1 MTLLAAT
8 PPYAAAELLAYLGR
22 RLIPGVEQL
31 AGGAY
36 SRSLRLAHGA
46 GVATLTPARDGM
58 RAELALD
65 DERDREQALTQLRAL
80 LDLDAPAREIDA
92 HLARDPLLAPS
103 VRALPGRRVPGTVD
117 GGEIAFRAVL
127 GQQIS
132 LAAAATH
139 AGRIVAAADERLRTP
154 VGAVTHLFPAPTAIA
169 QVPDAA
175 LAMPATRRRTIRALA
190 QALADGTP
198 ATPEALLPLPGI
210 GPWTA
215 AYVQLR
221 AVHDAD
227 AFLPTD
233 LGVKHALARLGE
245 RPEDAQRLA
254 ERWRPWRAYALI
266 QLWASTAGPGAP
278 RAPA

>member
-1 MTLLAAT
+1 MTLLAAQ

-31 AGGAY
+31 AGGVY

-46 GVATLTPARDGM
+46 GVATLTPAAAGM
-58 RAELALD
+58 WAELALD
-65 DERDREQALTQLRAL
+65 DERDRAQALAQLREL
-80 LDLDAPAREIDA
+80 LDLDAPAREIA
-92 HLARDPLLAPS
+92 AQLERDPLLAPY
-103 VRALPGRRVPGTVD
+103 VRATPGRRVPGTVD

-139 AGRIVAAADERLRTP
+139 AGRIVAAADERLQRP
-154 VGAVTHLFPAPTAIA
+154 VGAVTHLFPSAAAIA
-169 QVPDAA
+169 AVPDAA
-175 LAMPATRRRTIRALA
+175 LAMPASRRRTIRALA
-190 QALADGTP
+190 RALADGAP

-227 AFLPTD
+227 AFLATD

-245 RPEDAQRLA
+245 RPQDAQRLA
-254 ERWRPWRAYALI
+254 ERWRPWRAYALL
-266 QLWASTAGPGAP
+266 QLWATGDPGAL